1 MSRKKI
7 RIVSIVA
14 LAAILL
20 AGWYFSSARKTGP
33 DAAPANAPAAGP
45 GGRGGPGGA
54 SLFGNKLSVTG
65 VIISPMEL
73 KDYLVSNSTLQPYE
87 EVDLSFETSG
97 KITHIYFHEAT
108 QVRKGDL
115 LAKIND
121 QQLQAQLQ
129 KNEVRLQLAEADA
142 YRQKMLLEKDAV
154 SQVRYDEAAT
164 SVEEIKADI
173 ELVKAQIALTEL
185 RAPFDGFVGLREVS
199 EGAYIS
205 PATKIAK
212 LTITRQLKLE
222 FSVPGKYSHLITK
235 DMPVRFDID
244 GNTYTA
250 RIYAKD
256 SKIDID
262 TRTVLVRAL
271 YDNADGSIL
280 PGQYAGI
287 TLEVM
292 ANEHALAVPAEA
304 IINEMGLSYVY
315 LNRSGKAHRVQV
327 ATNLRTESLV
337 EITGG
342 LAAGDTVITTGILQL
357 REGLPVSIDHF
368 NNAE

>member
-1 MSRKKI
+1 
-7 RIVSIVA
+7 
-14 LAAILL
+14 
-20 AGWYFSSARKTGP
+20 
-33 DAAPANAPAAGP
+33 
-45 GGRGGPGGA
+45 
-54 SLFGNKLSVTG
+54 
-65 VIISPMEL
+65 
-73 KDYLVSNSTLQPYE
+73 
-87 EVDLSFETSG
+87 
-97 KITHIYFHEAT
+97 
-108 QVRKGDL
+108 
-115 LAKIND
+115 
-121 QQLQAQLQ
+121 
-129 KNEVRLQLAEADA
+129 
-142 YRQKMLLEKDAV
+142 
-154 SQVRYDEAAT
+154 
-164 SVEEIKADI
+164 
-173 ELVKAQIALTEL
+173 
-185 RAPFDGFVGLREVS
+185 
-199 EGAYIS
+199 
-205 PATKIAK
+205 
-212 LTITRQLKLE
+212 
-222 FSVPGKYSHLITK
+222 
-235 DMPVRFDID
+235 MPVRFDID